1 MVAVVGLVS
10 VAFTLGA
17 TTGLRRS
24 WPLAGAYEW
33 LSRQASPYDFRANPS
48 YRIRSALYA
57 VRKSRRITMI
67 GDSLTEYADWSLL
80 LGRPD
85 VGNQGITGDV
95 SAGVLARLYP
105 SVTGSQVVFL
115 NIGIN
120 DPAHFVTAME
130 TQANIR
136 HIVEVLSRGSKVYV
150 QSLILTRR
158 SDLNR
163 YVQVTNEF
171 LQMFC
176 DGKMCTY
183 VDLNAR
189 LAKDGMLN
197 ESFALDAVHLNEN
210 GYLQWAAAIAPL
222 I

>member
-1 MVAVVGLVS
+1 
-10 VAFTLGA
+10 
-17 TTGLRRS
+17 
-24 WPLAGAYEW
+24 
-33 LSRQASPYDFRANPS
+33 
-48 YRIRSALYA
+48 
-57 VRKSRRITMI
+57 MI